1 VKNFHFV
8 SRYAGIVCIPVYVA
22 FTFISHIF
30 NTKINPLI
38 NWLSDFGNY
47 TLNPSGALFYNAG
60 CILVAL
66 LLAVFYLGLAE
77 WYKKREIEKKYIICY
92 VCARIS
98 GIAASVFL
106 VLASV
111 LTLGTNDA
119 LHGTFSMLNMIGM
132 DCFIVFTSI
141 AFVLHPDIKSRI
153 GITGF
158 IAVAFNIVT
167 MNFFSD
173 FYLAEWIYF
182 MLFMIYVVIVTVNYN
197 KLVQYKSVSK
207 DPKALA

>member
-1 VKNFHFV
+1 MKKFNLISKF
-8 SRYAGIVCIPVYVA
+8 AGIVCIPVYVA

-30 NTKINPLI
+30 NTKINPLT
-38 NWLSDFGNY
+38 NWLSDLGNH

-66 LLAVFYLGLAE
+66 LLAVFYLGLTE

-111 LTLGTNDA
+111 ITLGTNDA

-132 DCFIVFTSI
+132 NCFTVFTSI

-158 IAVAFNIVT
+158 FTVAFNIVT
-167 MNFFSD
+167 MNLFTD

-182 MLFMIYVVIVTVNYN
+182 LLFMIYVVMVTVNYN